1 MGVVDDVTKNPNFE
15 SDIKAGRT
23 DIRLLADDAAIVAG
37 R

>member
-15 SDIKAGRT
+15 SAFKAGGQGNR
-23 DIRLLADDAAIVAG
+23 RLADAAAIVAG